1 MKIGLF
7 FGSFNPIHNGH
18 LVIASTMIN
27 ESNLDKVWFVVS
39 PQNPFKNTKSLL
51 HEFDRL
57 DMVRA
62 AVEGDDRFVAS
73 DIEFSMPKP
82 SYTIDTLTYLKEKYP
97 SYEFVLIMGEDNLT
111 HFHKWKNHEQ
121 ILEHFEIYTYPR
133 PRNVETP
140 FHTHEKVTITNA
152 ALMDISSTY
161 IRKCIVSDKSINYLV
176 PEKVKELIES
186 RGLYH

>member
-18 LVIASTMIN
+18 LVIASTMLN
-27 ESNLDKVWFVVS
+27 ETNLDKVWFVVS
-39 PQNPFKNTKSLL
+39 PQNPFKSTKSLL

-62 AVEGDDRFVAS
+62 AIEGDDRLEAS
-73 DIEFSMPKP
+73 DIEFQMPKP
-82 SYTIDTLTYLKEKYP
+82 SYTVDTLTYLKDKYP

-111 HFHKWKNHEQ
+111 HFHKWKNYEQ
-121 ILEHFEIYTYPR
+121 IISNFEVFTYPR
-133 PRNVETP
+133 PNNPTTV
-140 FHTHEKVTITNA
+140 FHDHEKVTITAA

-161 IRKCIVSDKSINYLV
+161 IRNCIAANKSIDYLV
-176 PEKVKELIES
+176 PQKVKDLILS
-186 RGLYH
+186 RTFYK